1 MATQKIIL
9 IRNAQ
14 PYDFGGGER
23 FPVFIAE
30 ILTSHQFTPLII
42 SRSPKL
48 LQFAKNRSIST
59 ATGPW
64 WSHQNWSGKFALLF
78 PIYIIWQF
86 LLFIW
91 YVVVF
96 TRHRPLAIHIQSKDD
111 FIAATFAGRIVGARV
126 IWTDHADLKH
136 IWKNLRIWYKNPVG
150 KLVYTA
156 AYFAHAI
163 TVVSK
168 SEQQLVSANL
178 KQGTVVRK
186 LQVVYNGVLD
196 TASIYPP
203 GNSHPFTFCVASR
216 LVVDKG
222 IGEVISA
229 YKQLIAHLPDSRLV
243 LMGDGPD
250 AAKFHEQAADTP
262 SISFLGYQ
270 SEPLSVMAAADVF
283 VHPTYHEGFSVALV
297 EAGMLGLPIIAT
309 GVGGNVEIINDGHTG
324 LLIPAKDTDA
334 LSQAMRRLASD
345 TSLRQTIGKAAR
357 QQYLQKYQFDQIVVS
372 SFIPLY
378 KGEAS

>member
-30 ILTSHQFTPLII
+30 ILASQQFAPLII

-48 LQFAKNRSIST
+48 LEFAKSRSLST
-59 ATGPW
+59 LTGPW
-64 WSHQNWSGKFALLF
+64 WSHQNWSGKSALLV
-78 PIYIIWQF
+78 PIYIIWQLF
-86 LLFIW
+86 LFIW
-91 YVVVF
+91 YVAVF
-96 TRHRPLAIHIQSKDD
+96 ARHRPLAVHIQSKDD
-111 FIAATFAGRIVGARV
+111 FIAATFAGRVVGARV

-150 KLVYTA
+150 KLVYVA
-156 AYFAHAI
+156 AYFAHTI
-163 TVVSK
+163 TLVSK
-168 SEQQLVSANL
+168 SEQHLVTENL
-178 KQGTVVRK
+178 KQGIVVRK
-186 LQVVYNGVLD
+186 LQVIYNGVLD
-196 TASIYPP
+196 TASAYPP

-222 IGEVISA
+222 IGEVIDA
-229 YKQLIAHLPDSRLV
+229 YKQLIADFPDSRLL

-250 AAKFHEQAADTP
+250 AVVFHKQAADTP

-270 SEPLSVMAAADVF
+270 SEPLAVMATADVF

-309 GVGGNVEIINDGHTG
+309 NVGGNVEIIDDSHTG
-324 LLIPAKDTDA
+324 LLVPVKNTVA

-345 TSLRQTIGKAAR
+345 TSLRQTIGQAAR
-357 QQYLQKYQFDQIVVS
+357 QQYLQKYQFDHIVTN

-378 KGEAS
+378 KGVAL